1 MKSCK
6 TRSPRSCRSLPSAFD
21 ERGLWFDDSLNFH
34 DDWFS
39 RFVWER
45 SVPPRLVPHEA
56 WMTVRFS
63 NRVDVTS
70 LIIQT
75 YLFLC
80 ACAVNHLYSQSD
92 PTKMFYGEH
101 VLAIGVAKRA

>member
-1 MKSCK
+1 MGALGAS
-6 TRSPRSCRSLPSAFD
+6 SPSS
-21 ERGLWFDDSLNFH
+21 
-34 DDWFS
+34 
-39 RFVWER
+39 
-45 SVPPRLVPHEA
+45 PHEA

-75 YLFLC
+75 YLFLY

-92 PTKMFYGEH
+92 PTKMLYGEH
-101 VLAIGVAKRA
+101 VLTIGVAKRA